1 LILKIKNNG
10 HVAWQKS
17 RVHLGT
23 SSALGASGLDR
34 ASIFFDSS
42 KESGWL
48 SPNRIQMRDDEV
60 NPGQIGTFEFR
71 ISTQNVNPGK
81 YREYF
86 RPVIEGYEWLKD
98 VGIYWDIQVL

>member
-1 LILKIKNNG
+1 
-10 HVAWQKS
+10 
-17 RVHLGT
+17 
-23 SSALGASGLDR
+23 
-34 ASIFFDSS
+34 
-42 KESGWL
+42 
-48 SPNRIQMRDDEV
+48 MRDDEV